1 MARDLGG
8 SMTLTLPEELMLFAL
23 RDDRGTVHSAA
34 FLALDPALR
43 GAILAELKL
52 QGHIQVRQSGELRR
66 VQGTPP
72 KNPLVLDGYH
82 ALLGA
87 PAPSTAERW
96 FAILGEQL
104 VGLRSRVVAVLERR
118 GILVAAPKQERDF
131 AWMSDQKLEHAAQQR
146 LLAALD
152 AHDSLP
158 PRDGILI
165 ALVVACHLDGVVF
178 GPRAQEART
187 RAAWV
192 SERDA
197 VVRAVSSL
205 VAEIEG
211 AW

>member
-1 MARDLGG
+1 
-8 SMTLTLPEELMLFAL
+8 MTLTLPEELMLFAL

-52 QGHIQVRQSGELRR
+52 QGHIRVRGGGELRR
-66 VQGTPP
+66 IEGPP
-72 KNPLVLDGYH
+72 PTNPLVLDGYH
-82 ALLGA
+82 VLLGA
-87 PAPSTAERW
+87 PSPSTAERW
-96 FAILGEQL
+96 FSILGEQL

-118 GILVAAPKQERDF
+118 GILVASPKQEREL
-131 AWMSDQKLEHAAQQR
+131 AWMGDQKIEQSAQQR
-146 LLAALD
+146 LIAALD
-152 AHDSLP
+152 AHDGLP

-165 ALVVACHLDGVVF
+165 ALIVACHLDEVVF
-178 GPRAQEART
+178 GARAQEAKA
-187 RAAWV
+187 RASWV
-192 SERDA
+192 ADRDA